1 MYLDS
6 PELINFTLS
15 TNFNASLP
23 QIGCYITRL
32 GTPIGNFGESFGLTF
47 HNLIK
52 GPSIEL

>member
-6 PELINFTLS
+6 PEL
-15 TNFNASLP
+15 TNFILSNDFNAAFP
-23 QIGCYITRL
+23 QIGHYRTRL
-32 GTPIGNFGESFGLTF
+32 GIPIGNFGESFGLTF